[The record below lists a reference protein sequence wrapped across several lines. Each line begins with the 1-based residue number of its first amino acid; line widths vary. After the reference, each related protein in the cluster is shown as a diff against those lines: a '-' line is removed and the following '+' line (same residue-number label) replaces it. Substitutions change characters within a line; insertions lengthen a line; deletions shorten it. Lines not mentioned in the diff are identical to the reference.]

1 MRTSFVLTI
10 ASGLGLAAAECPA
23 PGSTDS
29 QGRYSCNP
37 AHQYPNGQSC
47 KTIDGCYYLVDASG
61 KPVDNSPAT
70 SASSAPAATQT
81 PACAAP
87 GEYDSQGRYSCNPAH
102 QYPNGQSCKDI
113 DGCPLLV
120 DAAGKPIV
128 KTGTTSAQPS
138 ATPTSA
144 CAAPG
149 EYDDKGRYSCNPAH
163 QYPGGQVCK
172 IIDGCPL
179 LCGSDGKPVIETS
192 VTSAQ
197 PTATQTSACAAP
209 GEYDSQG
216 RYSCNPAHQ
225 YPNGQVC
232 KIIDGCPLLCGGD
245 GKPIAT
251 APATATPTG
260 QPPVVTAGAAAL
272 QGGSALAIAAVALL
286 L

>member
-1 MRTSFVLTI
+1 MRTSFVLAI

-47 KTIDGCYYLVDASG
+47 KTIDGCPYLVDANG
-61 KPVDNSPAT
+61 KPINNTPV
-70 SASSAPAATQT
+70 SSAPAATQT
-81 PACAAP
+81 PTCAAP

-120 DAAGKPIV
+120 DANGKPIV
-128 KTGTTSAQPS
+128 KTGT
-138 ATPTSA
+138 
-144 CAAPG
+144 
-149 EYDDKGRYSCNPAH
+149 
-163 QYPGGQVCK
+163 
-172 IIDGCPL
+172 
-179 LCGSDGKPVIETS
+179 
-192 VTSAQ
+192 SAQ
-197 PTATQTSACAAP
+197 PTATPTSACAAP

-251 APATATPTG
+251 ATTTATPTPTG
-260 QPPVVTAGAAAL
+260 QPPVVTAGASAL
-272 QGGSALAIAAVALL
+272 QGGSALALAAVALL